1 MVIHGTAERVADQIA
16 RLNEEIGLD
25 YMITAP
31 LSHETFL
38 TFTDKVLPKL
48 ATSEPAITVAQ

>member
-1 MVIHGTAERVADQIA
+1 VVEKIRTLH
-16 RLNEEIGLD
+16 EEIGLD

-38 TFTDKVLPKL
+38 AFTDKVLPQL
-48 ATSEPAITVAQ
+48 ATTEPVIAPSPK